1 MENILVYI
9 FYITDKGSLTLKN
22 IEFLNTEYS
31 TVKTYSAIV
40 NYGNLNVEN
49 SFFDNATGL
58 RAGIILNYGN
68 LTVNNSEFKNNT
80 AKYYGGAITNF
91 GFANI
96 VNSLFESNTAA
107 EGEAILNTYDM
118 FISNS
123 RFIDNNISSNKY
135 QKVESLIDISSS
147 YFTEN
152 SDIFVKDSGIYIK
165 ESYVTLINTS
175 NSVVDISY
183 SFNKYL

>member
-1 MENILVYI
+1 MNNIKDAVNSVDNNSVIHVKGGNYYTSDNSRIIINKTITIESYDGTAVINGKYTDYI

-96 VNSLFESNTAA
+96 VNHYLNL
-107 EGEAILNTYDM
+107 ILL
-118 FISNS
+118 
-123 RFIDNNISSNKY
+123 
-135 QKVESLIDISSS
+135 QKVKL
-147 YFTEN
+147 F
-152 SDIFVKDSGIYIK
+152 
-165 ESYVTLINTS
+165 
-175 NSVVDISY
+175 
-183 SFNKYL
+183 